1 MLIMDEKDDIQ
12 EEEDGW
18 IYIWTI
24 NQEEGWIRRIEIHIK
39 KRKWM
44 KGLIDK
50 WINKREWME
59 G

>member
-50 WINKREWME
+50 
-59 G
+59 

>member
-1 MLIMDEKDDIQ
+1 MLIMDEKDEIQ

-24 NQEEGWIRRIEIHIK
+24 NQEDWWIRRIEIHIR
-39 KRKWM
+39 KREWI

-50 WINKREWME
+50 
-59 G
+59 